1 MLIPVKNS
9 LDEKKNNNNNTTL
22 IFIFIHKITPKN
34 MQDLI
39 FFLQKKDFNLKRI
52 TKKNSQQAF
61 TSIFVNSNFILESK
75 QNIRSQQLK
84 ELLLFLKQHTQI
96 NGVLFQNQILNFERI
111 VTLEKQSLF
120 LLWQQINNF
129 ML

>member
-9 LDEKKNNNNNTTL
+9 LDEKKNNTNNTTL

-39 FFLQKKDFNLKRI
+39 FFLQKNDFHLKRI

-84 ELLLFLKQHTQI
+84 ELLSFLNQHTQI

-111 VTLEKQSLF
+111 AILEKQSL
-120 LLWQQINNF
+120 LILWKQINNF